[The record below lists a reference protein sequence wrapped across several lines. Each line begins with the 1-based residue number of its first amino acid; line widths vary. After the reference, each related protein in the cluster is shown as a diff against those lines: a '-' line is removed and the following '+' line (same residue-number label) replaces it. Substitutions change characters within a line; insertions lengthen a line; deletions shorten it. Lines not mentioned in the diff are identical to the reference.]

1 MASSRDDF
9 IIAIRSA
16 FLKKSTQ
23 QKFSLLTL
31 VFISIFII
39 LLSSLDFKAVRY
51 LKAGLSEVVYRS
63 SFIVSIPENF
73 VRNSFIN
80 IIEYTT
86 FFNRYQNNRDEL
98 DKLKSD
104 FVSNEIIQY
113 ENQEL
118 KVLIDDYISSS
129 NKILAKIIVDHDS
142 PFLKSIIIN
151 KGSKDDIKIGTNIY
165 DQSYLVGR
173 VIEVN
178 YKTSRVLLLSDLNS
192 NVPVTIAPQNIQA
205 IVTGSGDNF
214 GQIKYIKAG
223 LSEELVDESI
233 VYTSGTGA
241 IFKSGVPIGKLRSK
255 KDGSSNRYN
264 VEFYSDF
271 TQLKYVFAETI
282 TQIEIP
288 QVEPEIVPIEDKSEE
303 LEESKLKILEDEL
316 SNKDLK
322 EESFELLD
330 LRLEQTVGTEENILY
345 EDGSLIQLEPNTLSS
360 GERGSIRKVKMLLKG
375 DGYQSLPTVTVSSST
390 GSSAA
395 VIAKSTSGVGSIAQ
409 FAVQNFGANY
419 TTSDTI
425 TLRRNVLVKDITSGP
440 FSADESISQFTGQI
454 KSIDADLQILELS
467 LSLIHI

>member
-51 LKAGLSEVVYRS
+51 LKAGLSELVYRS

-73 VRNSFIN
+73 AKNSISN
-80 IIEYTT
+80 IVEYTT
-86 FFNRYQNNRDEL
+86 FFNDYQKNRDEL
-98 DKLKSD
+98 ENLRSD

-129 NKILAKIIVDHDS
+129 NKILAKIIVDHNS

-205 IVTGSGDNF
+205 IVTGSGENY

-241 IFKSGVPIGKLRSK
+241 IFKSGVPIGKLRSVNV
-255 KDGSSNRYN
+255 GSSNKYN

-282 TQIEIP
+282 TQIELP
-288 QVEPEIVPIEDKSEE
+288 QIEAGAVSVEDKGEE
-303 LEESKLKILEDEL
+303 LVETKLKILEDEL
-316 SNKDLK
+316 KIIEETNAKFIEENENLISEINDLNNKISVLNNEIFSQKQKINQFNIDSQELEFLK
-322 EESFELLD
+322 FNLEHGHKCRKSFFNTD
-330 LRLEQTVGTEENILY
+330 GFNVGTEEYKSCVLN
-345 EDGSLIQLEPNTLSS
+345 GGRS
-360 GERGSIRKVKMLLKG
+360 GG
-375 DGYQSLPTVTVSSST
+375 
-390 GSSAA
+390 
-395 VIAKSTSGVGSIAQ
+395 
-409 FAVQNFGANY
+409 
-419 TTSDTI
+419 
-425 TLRRNVLVKDITSGP
+425 
-440 FSADESISQFTGQI
+440 
-454 KSIDADLQILELS
+454 
-467 LSLIHI
+467 